1 MSLPIAAERRVTVR
15 EATLV
20 QLSWTEQ
27 ERGLPGAL
35 TLQLILDN
43 GVEEYT
49 LRVAPD
55 VAARLGE
62 LFQRSTRASSDLD
75 RTAPRHLT
83 LAGSNPPSPRPARWA
98 EASFMQT

>member
-1 MSLPIAAERRVTVR
+1 MSIPIAAERRVTVR

-27 ERGLPGAL
+27 ERGIPGTV

-43 GVEEYT
+43 GVEYT

-62 LFQRSTRASSDLD
+62 LFQQSARASSDLD
-75 RTAPRHLT
+75 RPAPRHLT
-83 LAGSNPPSPRPARWA
+83 LAGSNPASPRPARWA
-98 EASFMQT
+98 EASYMKT